1 MSSDIRAEWLTGSV
15 PLSASLATGIGKHE
29 VDPWFHIF
37 CSREWIESAAL
48 HLVPKGR
55 KLLFLALWRGDELA
69 GWAAFTHG
77 FERLQW
83 IPTRTLRLLGYPLA
97 DQGCLG
103 LPPDDATLAQALGDA
118 LRTCPLRWDS
128 VILNEIPQP
137 CREGGLL
144 TPLAQA
150 ARGAYYERHCSR
162 APRLAL
168 EGSDATRLAAGYS
181 STLRTRLRRSRKK
194 LAAAGSVSLD
204 RRLATADDVT
214 ELLPLLKKIEDE
226 SWKGTDGVGIF
237 STTER
242 NAFFRALSQL
252 LAERG
257 WLDIALLKLNDQAI
271 SYRYGFRLH
280 GTFFDY
286 NLAYR
291 PQFHHLSPGRILLD
305 DIVRTSAELHLTAV
319 DACRGSLK
327 TAHLLGEWTDAYRD
341 HFDWWIFRPTPI
353 GIVLNLLRRLRSS
366 TAVTALQ
373 SVSPS
378 QAANP
383 SAD

>member
-15 PLSASLATGIGKHE
+15 PLSASLATGIGRHE

-55 KLLFLALWRGDELA
+55 KLLFLALWRGDKLA

-97 DQGCLG
+97 DKGCLG
-103 LPPDDATLAQALGDA
+103 LPPDDSDLADALGQAL
-118 LRTCPLRWDS
+118 RSCPLRWDT
-128 VILNEIPQP
+128 VILNEIPQSY
-137 CREGGLL
+137 RESGLL
-144 TPLAQA
+144 AVLAHA
-150 ARGAYYERHCSR
+150 ARGTSYERHCSR
-162 APRLAL
+162 APRLDIKGRDPISLTA
-168 EGSDATRLAAGYS
+168 SYT

-194 LAAAGSVSLD
+194 LAAAGRVSLD

-214 ELLPLLKKIEDE
+214 ELLPLLKEIEDE

-242 NAFFRALSQL
+242 YAFFQALSRV
-252 LAERG
+252 LAQRG
-257 WLDIALLKLNDQAI
+257 WLDIALLKLNGQAI